1 MSTNVDQKLLLA
13 GGRILA
19 SILVELKQ
27 IVAVGVATMDLENKA
42 RAMIK
47 QAGVRPA
54 FLGFGKYPAV
64 LCTCVNMGIVH
75 CVPRIDE
82 ILKNGDII
90 SLDLGIEYQG
100 YFFDAALT
108 VPVGEVSESA
118 HRLILVAKKA
128 LKRGL
133 KKARVGNTTGDI
145 GNTIER
151 YVKSQGFSVIPEL
164 CGHGIGRRLHE
175 DPQICNYGQR
185 GRGTKLYEGQLICIE
200 PMICNGSG
208 KITKAKDGFGWQ
220 TADGSLAAHFEHTIL
235 VKKGGCLVLT

>member
-175 DPQICNYGQR
+175 DPQIC
-185 GRGTKLYEGQLICIE
+185 IE